1 MTYVN
6 VLVHVLCLF
15 SGIGV
20 SMVYAPSIAIV
31 GLYFKDRFNL
41 AAAMASIGN
50 CVGAMIFPQIIGFL
64 ISFYGWRGA
73 VLILGAINCH
83 IVASVCLYRPLK
95 KLEPTRKG
103 NVTKSSEALEVK
115 ENKSAKE
122 ESGQRLRS
130 ICKAT
135 AKATG
140 IPKLCMKP
148 HFPIVLFSAFV
159 SGITIYCPIIYIAPR
174 VMQHNYS
181 KSQAAILLSLFGV
194 GQILA
199 RVIQGL
205 VFGFKYLSTHTV
217 YFLSML
223 IGAVALFTFG
233 FMSNFGVLGV
243 VAVIL
248 GITTGI
254 VVTSMYVVASD
265 VAPKRLLG
273 PVIGY
278 VVFMSGIGNTLGTV
292 LGGKQQE
299 LSFRI
304 PH

>member
-1 MTYVN
+1 
-6 VLVHVLCLF
+6 
-15 SGIGV
+15 
-20 SMVYAPSIAIV
+20 MVYAPTIALV

-41 AAAMASIGN
+41 AAAISSIGT

-64 ISFYGWRGA
+64 ISSYGWRGA

-83 IVASVCLYRPLK
+83 VAVSCCLYRPLK
-95 KLEPTRKG
+95 KLEPIPKG
-103 NVTKSSEALEVK
+103 DATKSSKALAV
-115 ENKSAKE
+115 E
-122 ESGQRLRS
+122 ESKSKNEASGNKLRRV
-130 ICKAT
+130 CKAT
-135 AKATG
+135 SKATG

-148 HFPIVLFSAFV
+148 YFPIVLFSAFV
-159 SGITIYCPIIYIAPR
+159 SGITFYCPIIYIAPR

-181 KSQAAILLSLFGV
+181 KSQAALLLSLFGV

-205 VFGFKYLSTHTV
+205 VFGFKCLLTHTV
-217 YFLSML
+217 YFLSMS

-233 FMSNFGVLGV
+233 FTSNFGVLGV
-243 VAVIL
+243 SAVIL

-254 VVTSMYVVASD
+254 FVTLMYVIASD

-278 VVFMSGIGNTLGTV
+278 VVFVSGIGNTLGSV
-292 LGGKQQE
+292 LGGKQHVY
-299 LSFRI
+299 L
-304 PH
+304 